1 VVPPLAE
8 KIEVTREEFNAE
20 VAHLK
25 ELTEKYSRKWGR
37 LRQLVANV
45 TRWET
50 NVANLT
56 RTLEE
61 LKRRLPASWREYR
74 YIRDVE
80 LPKAKERLADWTSQ
94 REIYIAEM
102 RTELD
107 EILAE
112 RERIA
117 RKIIKPVKNKLIAMH
132 KRWLYKS
139 PRGKNHD
146 ISIEGVASVIIPGTE
161 SKEDYEE
168 ELKDFLEDEMYAQQG
183 FERLTDLEEKVEG
196 FEEKLT
202 DRPVRDM
209 RLETIEWWHAVFV
222 GTQLKLDDFMRE

>member
-1 VVPPLAE
+1 MAE
-8 KIEVTREEFNAE
+8 KIEVTREEFNGE

-117 RKIIKPVKNKLIAMH
+117 RKIIKPVKNKLVAMH
-132 KRWLYKS
+132 KRWFYKS
-139 PRGKNHD
+139 PRGTYHN
-146 ISIEGVASVIIPGTE
+146 ISVEGVASIIIPGTE

-168 ELKDFLEDEMYAQQG
+168 ELKSFLEDEMYAQEG
-183 FERLTDLEEKVEG
+183 FERLTNLEERVEG

-202 DRPVRDM
+202 DRPVRPM
-209 RLETIEWWHAVFV
+209 RLEKLEWWHEVFET
-222 GTQLKLDDFMRE
+222 TQLKLDEFMRD